1 MKQISLIALL
11 LCLQLNGCALTNT
24 QTKAAHSPATKQTI
38 EMAQANIDLLD
49 YTARFADLSAEL
61 QKKEL
66 SQVLQA
72 LSQNPSQNKANID
85 LRSKAAIIYAI
96 PASRLKDNAKA
107 QSLLDDLL
115 KEKTLDTK
123 QKNLL
128 SLLRDFIADS
138 NRSALRI
145 KDEQKRSD
153 VIQQKLDAAQQRAD
167 ALQQKLDE
175 LKDIEKTM
183 IDRTQA
189 KPN

>member
-1 MKQISLIALL
+1 MKSNYLIPIL
-11 LCLQLNGCALTNT
+11 LCLQLLNSCALINKQNKPVQVVPSNTSTPASQAQTN
-24 QTKAAHSPATKQTI
+24 P
-38 EMAQANIDLLD
+38 DWLD
-49 YTARFADLSAEL
+49 YTARFSDLSADM

-66 SQVLQA
+66 AQVLQA
-72 LSQNPSQNKANID
+72 LSQNKTDID

-96 PASRLKDNAKA
+96 PASKLKDNAKA

-115 KEKTLDTK
+115 KEKTLEAK

-128 SLLRDFIADS
+128 LLLRDFVTDNTKLATKI
-138 NRSALRI
+138 R
-145 KDEQKRSD
+145 DEQKRSETTL
-153 VIQQKLDAAQQRAD
+153 QKLDAAQQRAD

-183 IDRTQA
+183 INRDQR